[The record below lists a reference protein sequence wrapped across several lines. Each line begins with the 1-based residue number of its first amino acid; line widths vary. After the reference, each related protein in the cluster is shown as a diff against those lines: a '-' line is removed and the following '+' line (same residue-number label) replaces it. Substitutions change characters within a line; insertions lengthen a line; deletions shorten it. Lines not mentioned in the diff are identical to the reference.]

1 MKQLNDATQQRASQN
16 QHFDL
21 HRNIAT
27 AATAMLTLDSDKNMV
42 NAYYA
47 AYQAYDEAL
56 QPDVKNSN
64 TEALKAA
71 DEAFDRI
78 YIDAYA
84 YARAMTAHP
93 QTAVAEKAKKLL
105 AIFDKFENITRLRY
119 ADEASAAHNFLQDIA
134 KLPSETIEALHFAA
148 WQEELTV
155 RSAEFDILRNA
166 AHSEKATRSVGL
178 AKQRRAEM
186 NDAYAVFAQRINA
199 LVVING
205 EEPYAEFINFVNTL
219 IAEVQAKIKARITRA
234 ENADKDKPET
244 EETPTDEQPE
254 TGTETEETEKV

>member
-1 MKQLNDATQQRASQN
+1 MQQ
-16 QHFDL
+16 F
-21 HRNIAT
+21 
-27 AATAMLTLDSDKNMV
+27 
-42 NAYYA
+42 
-47 AYQAYDEAL
+47 
-56 QPDVKNSN
+56 
-64 TEALKAA
+64 
-71 DEAFDRI
+71 
-78 YIDAYA
+78 
-84 YARAMTAHP
+84 
-93 QTAVAEKAKKLL
+93 
-105 AIFDKFENITRLRY
+105 
-119 ADEASAAHNFLQDIA
+119 A

-166 AHSEKATRSVGL
+166 AHSEKATRTVGL

-254 TGTETEETEKV
+254 TGTETEETEKA